1 MDDIKKLQDL
11 IRARRKD
18 MQELKKRRAFFQ
30 RGPEKVEGV
39 LNSIFKDNS
48 EISKKIEESRALSAW
63 EKLVGSAAAQSSKAL
78 KINSGVLIVRVADGL
93 WMQQLM
99 LLKQTLL
106 KKYRDAFPNLKLS
119 DIYFTR
125 G

>member
-1 MDDIKKLQDL
+1 MDDIKKIQDL

-18 MQELKKRRAFFQ
+18 IQEQKRKRAFFQ

-39 LNSIFKDNS
+39 LNTIFKDNP
-48 EISKKIEESRALSAW
+48 EISKKIEESRAVAAW
-63 EKLVGSAAAQSSKAL
+63 AKLVGSAAAQSSRAL
-78 KINSGVLIVRVADGL
+78 KINGGVLIVKVADGL
-93 WMQQLM
+93 WMQQLL
-99 LLKQTLL
+99 LLKQSLL
-106 KKYRDAFPNLKLS
+106 KKYREAFPHLKLS